1 MTDLVFPSGID
12 NARGHR
18 YLLDRMN
25 RETRVGSDLVEK
37 LRTFKVFAEVPGNRL
52 ASVARETSELTLE
65 RHALVWNEGDA
76 CRYLFFVMSGR
87 VKIIKHSET
96 GKDVIIEIYGPHDA
110 IGVTS
115 VLVGSEYITAAV
127 CLSETHLLCV
137 PRGESLNLLETVP
150 GMALRSLRGM
160 ARRQRMLMQKIK
172 ELAAGGVEYR
182 IAHLL
187 LKLADRIGEEATS
200 NGITIPIVLSRQD
213 IADLVGTTVET
224 AIRVMSRWRK
234 MGIVV
239 NDKRGILI
247 RDRET
252 LEDLAAGIT
261 THI

>member
-1 MTDLVFPSGID
+1 M
-12 NARGHR
+12 A
-18 YLLDRMN
+18 
-25 RETRVGSDLVEK
+25 SDVLEK
-37 LRTFKVFAEVPGNRL
+37 LRLFTVFAEVPDDRL
-52 ASVARETSELTLE
+52 AQMSRQTTSLGLE
-65 RHALVWNEGDA
+65 RQQTVWNEGDA
-76 CRYLFFVMSGR
+76 CRHLYFVVSGR

-96 GKDVIIEIYGPHDA
+96 GKDVIIEIYGPRDA
-110 IGVTS
+110 IGATS
-115 VLVGSEYITAAV
+115 MLVGGTYTTTAV
-127 CLSETHLLCV
+127 CLAPTSLLSV
-137 PRGESLNLLETVP
+137 PKAQILDLLATVP

-187 LKLADRIGEEATS
+187 LKLADRIGEKGSGDE
-200 NGITIPIVLSRQD
+200 ITIPILLSRQD

-234 MGIVV
+234 MGIVT

-247 RDRET
+247 RDRDT

-261 THI
+261 SRV

>member
-1 MTDLVFPSGID
+1 V
-12 NARGHR
+12 R
-18 YLLDRMN
+18 
-25 RETRVGSDLVEK
+25 SDLVDK
-37 LRTFKVFAEVPGNRL
+37 LRTFKLFAEVPAQRL
-52 ASVARETSELTLE
+52 ATVAKETSELSLE
-65 RHALVWNEGDA
+65 RHELVWNEGDT
-76 CRYLFFVMSGR
+76 CRYLFFMLSGR

-96 GKDVIIEIYGPHDA
+96 GKDVIIEIYGPKDA
-110 IGVTS
+110 IGETS
-115 VLVGSEYITAAV
+115 VLVGGAYTTAAV
-127 CLSETHLLCV
+127 CLSHTEFLCV
-137 PRGESLNLLETVP
+137 PRGEILNLLETVP

-200 NGITIPIVLSRQD
+200 NGITIPIILSRQD

-234 MGIVV
+234 MGIVI

>member
-1 MTDLVFPSGID
+1 MGID
-12 NARGHR
+12 V
-18 YLLDRMN
+18 L
-25 RETRVGSDLVEK
+25 EK
-37 LRTFKVFAEVPGNRL
+37 LRTFNVFSDVPEHRL
-52 ASVARETSELTLE
+52 AQTARETTTLNLD
-65 RHALVWNEGDA
+65 RHALVWNEGDT
-76 CRYLFFVMSGR
+76 CRYLYFVISGR

-96 GKDVIIEIYGPHDA
+96 GKDVIIEIYGPKDA
-110 IGVTS
+110 IGETS
-115 VLVGSEYITAAV
+115 TLVGGAYTTTAV
-127 CLSETHLLCV
+127 CLSPTNLLCV
-137 PRGESLNLLETVP
+137 PRPQILDLLATVP

-187 LKLADRIGEEATS
+187 LKLADRIGEESTFD
-200 NGITIPIVLSRQD
+200 GINIPIVLSRQD

-234 MGIVV
+234 MGIVT
-239 NDKRGILI
+239 NDKKGILI

-261 THI
+261 SHV

>member
-1 MTDLVFPSGID
+1 M
-12 NARGHR
+12 
-18 YLLDRMN
+18 
-25 RETRVGSDLVEK
+25 GSDVFEK
-37 LRTFKVFAEVPGNRL
+37 LRTFTVFTEVPDSRL
-52 ASVARETSELTLE
+52 AAVARETTELSLD
-65 RHALVWNEGDA
+65 RHALIWNEGDT
-76 CRYLFFVMSGR
+76 CRSLFFLLDGR
-87 VKIIKHSET
+87 VKVIKHSET
-96 GKDVIIEIYGPHDA
+96 GKDVIIDIYGPRDA
-110 IGVTS
+110 IGEMS
-115 VLVGSEYITAAV
+115 VLVGGTYSVAAV
-127 CLSETHLLCV
+127 CLSRTDLLCV
-137 PRGESLNLLETVP
+137 PRAEILNLLETVP

-187 LKLADRIGEEATS
+187 LKLADRIGEETTEE
-200 NGITIPIVLSRQD
+200 GITIPIVLSRQD

-247 RDRET
+247 RDRDT

-261 THI
+261 SHI

>member
-1 MTDLVFPSGID
+1 MHCDIL
-12 NARGHR
+12 
-18 YLLDRMN
+18 
-25 RETRVGSDLVEK
+25 EK
-37 LRTFKVFAEVPGNRL
+37 LREFKVFSEVPEERL
-52 ASVARETSELTLE
+52 AQVARETSELRLE
-65 RHALVWNEGDA
+65 RHSLVWNEEDA
-76 CRYLFFVMSGR
+76 CRALYFVISGR

-96 GKDVIIEIYGPHDA
+96 GKDVIIEIYGPQDA
-110 IGVTS
+110 IGETS
-115 VLVGSEYITAAV
+115 VLVGGVYNTAAV

-137 PRGESLNLLETVP
+137 PRAQILDLLAEVP

-187 LKLADRIGEEATS
+187 LKLADRIGEEGGEDGTM
-200 NGITIPIVLSRQD
+200 IPIVLSRQD

-234 MGIVV
+234 MGIVT

-261 THI
+261 SHV